1 LLEVTEKFIAKHAS
15 DLTRE
20 EIQTTA
26 AALQALQLSLTMTD
40 KNLIQAKSEELNE
53 ITRPFAERMMDAS
66 VKAALQ
72 GKSI

>member
-1 LLEVTEKFIAKHAS
+1 
-15 DLTRE
+15 
-20 EIQTTA
+20 
-26 AALQALQLSLTMTD
+26 MTD

-72 GKSI
+72 GKKV